1 MSIFELFKNS
11 VDRDPEKLAINN
23 FTYRD
28 IFSHVEKR
36 TYVPVC
42 EQTDWTII
50 LDILKAASLNKEIK
64 ILPKYKRENIN
75 LSTGAKKEFGLTL
88 FSSGSSGERKEIF
101 LPDHMLAANA
111 IAAIEC
117 QGLTDSDNI
126 LTVCSLNHTGGI
138 NAQTLAGL
146 IAGAHIVIEP
156 FNPYNFYRLVEKH
169 NITVSHLIPLM
180 IDMLKKIKNAP
191 KKFNLRLITAGSD
204 CVYQHH
210 VEYFSDLGVDFM
222 INYGM
227 TEAGPIVINHIFKPG
242 SDLSIYDKG
251 VPLGT
256 TAWCKTRII
265 NNELLLQGDN
275 IFISDWLSTGDCVSM
290 VDNWYIY
297 NGRKSANCKI
307 IPKSY

>member
-1 MSIFELFKNS
+1 MSIFELFENTVK
-11 VDRDPEKLAINN
+11 RCPEKLAVNN

-28 IFSHVEKR
+28 IFAQIEKR
-36 TYVPVC
+36 TYTPVC

-50 LDILKAASLNKEIK
+50 LDILKASSIDREIK
-64 ILPKYKRENIN
+64 ILPKYKRENIQIN
-75 LSTGAKKEFGLTL
+75 SKTTGKFGLTL

-101 LPDHMLAANA
+101 LPDSMLAANA
-111 IAAIEC
+111 ISAIQC
-117 QGLTDSDNI
+117 QKLTENDKI

-146 IAGAHIVIEP
+146 VAGSHIIIEP
-156 FNPYNFYRLVEKH
+156 FNPYNFYRLLEEH
-169 NITVSHLIPLM
+169 NITVTHLIPLM
-180 IDMLKKIKNAP
+180 IDMLKKRKNAP
-191 KKFNLRLITAGSD
+191 NKFNLRLVAAGSD
-204 CVYQHH
+204 CIYRHH
-210 VEYFSDLGVDFM
+210 VQYFTDLGIDFM

-242 SDLSIYDKG
+242 DDLSIYNTG

-256 TAWCKTRII
+256 TTWCKTRII
-265 NNELLLQGDN
+265 NSELLLQGDN